1 MIEFEGWERKGV
13 FGEDDCGLRG
23 AAFGEDNINSGGGG
37 DGGRG
42 LREAFGF
49 GWLSGAEGVW
59 KRTFGGGAEGWGK
72 AALGNIMICRR
83 TKNAHFQ
90 MKMIVHPWLVPTNQ
104 ELKIPFF
111 LTFRS
116 VQTLS
121 KPKVVDGIK
130 MELFRATTII
140 RKTIFEGG
148 LVAVDDGGRS
158 GSGTAVGANDAPFID
173 FETTSHYDYDH
184 IGCTYFLQIL
194 PHLANVDVTTE
205 ATAEEHNIIVDNP
218 STTFKE
224 KVKPVSSGK
233 WKNYLFE
240 GFNILDEA
248 PKKLT
253 NLINNYSECIADRL
267 LKHHACRYY
276 QQQLEVFGNEEC
288 LINTI
293 KGFSIPAG
301 LPSHLVDE
309 VYILINC
316 AYRDKMDN
324 PFDVQYVEGI
334 AQQTIDSLDCG
345 PFVAA
350 YVEYLSDVLQV
361 PNDGLYVGLLRK
373 RYAALLW
380 KYEEAKAQKPSI
392 APDEEHL
399 IHID

>member
-1 MIEFEGWERKGV
+1 
-13 FGEDDCGLRG
+13 
-23 AAFGEDNINSGGGG
+23 
-37 DGGRG
+37 
-42 LREAFGF
+42 
-49 GWLSGAEGVW
+49 
-59 KRTFGGGAEGWGK
+59 
-72 AALGNIMICRR
+72 
-83 TKNAHFQ
+83 
-90 MKMIVHPWLVPTNQ
+90 
-104 ELKIPFF
+104 
-111 LTFRS
+111 
-116 VQTLS
+116 
-121 KPKVVDGIK
+121 

-173 FETTSHYDYDH
+173 FETTNCKAKLDGKINAINALTASVKEM
-184 IGCTYFLQIL
+184 TYKRGIILLKRISYPYTPLQIK
-194 PHLANVDVTTE
+194 VDVTTE

-316 AYRDKMDN
+316 GDE
-324 PFDVQYVEGI
+324 FHW
-334 AQQTIDSLDCG
+334 
-345 PFVAA
+345 
-350 YVEYLSDVLQV
+350 VL
-361 PNDGLYVGLLRK
+361 
-373 RYAALLW
+373 ALIIL
-380 KYEEAKAQKPSI
+380 KER
-392 APDEEHL
+392 
-399 IHID
+399 HI